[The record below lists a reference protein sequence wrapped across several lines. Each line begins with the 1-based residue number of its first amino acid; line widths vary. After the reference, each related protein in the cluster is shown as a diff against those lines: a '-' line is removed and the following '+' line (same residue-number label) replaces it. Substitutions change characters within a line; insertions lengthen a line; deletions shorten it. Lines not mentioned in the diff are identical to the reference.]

1 LFLRRRRRRSQ
12 LKSQQKRR
20 SHRRRRRRS
29 LKRRMSYF
37 CARSKRAGRSQKGRW
52 RSWRESRRS
61 WSPPC
66 QNQTKR
72 SGSESISE

>member
-1 LFLRRRRRRSQ
+1 LARSHFHEKFLFLRRRRSQ
-12 LKSQQKRR
+12 LRSQQKRR
-20 SHRRRRRRS
+20 D

-37 CARSKRAGRSQKGRW
+37 CARSQRAGRSQKG
-52 RSWRESRRS
+52 SWKKSRRS

-72 SGSESISE
+72 SGSKSISE